1 MTETISSWFHHFG
14 ELTPVSVAALCFV
27 FLLAAFVVFP
37 RTLLIIAAGAT
48 FGVAVAP
55 IILISGTTG
64 GILAFSSS
72 RYVASNWF
80 RRKLATRPMF
90 RVVAQA
96 VDAEG
101 WRIIALMRLGAPVPS
116 AVQNYLFG
124 LTNIG
129 IVTYSITT
137 FIFSAP
143 QVFLYS
149 FLGATGRAS
158 LLDNGSSVLPM
169 GFSLVAATIIVAI
182 IVLISWRVR
191 ALFARLDRDASEI
204 CKSKPRKPSR

>member
-1 MTETISSWFHHFG
+1 LTEIISSWFHHFG
-14 ELTPVSVAALCFV
+14 DLTPVSVAALCSV

-48 FGVAVAP
+48 FGLAVAP

-72 RYVASNWF
+72 RYIASNWF
-80 RRKLATRPMF
+80 RRKLATRPMS
-90 RVVAQA
+90 RAIAQA
-96 VDAEG
+96 VDDEG

-116 AVQNYLFG
+116 AMQNYLFG

-137 FIFSAP
+137 LIFSAP

-158 LLDNGSSVLPM
+158 LLHDGSSVLPT
-169 GFSLVAATIIVAI
+169 GFPLVAAAITIAI
-182 IVLISWRVR
+182 IVLISWRVKV
-191 ALFARLDRDASEI
+191 LLVRLDRDAGEI
-204 CKSKPRKPSR
+204 CKSE

>member
-1 MTETISSWFHHFG
+1 M
-14 ELTPVSVAALCFV
+14 
-27 FLLAAFVVFP
+27 
-37 RTLLIIAAGAT
+37 
-48 FGVAVAP
+48 
-55 IILISGTTG
+55 
-64 GILAFSSS
+64 S
-72 RYVASNWF
+72 RVI
-80 RRKLATRPMF
+80 
-90 RVVAQA
+90 AQA

-143 QVFLYS
+143 QVLLYS
-149 FLGATGRAS
+149 FLGAAGRAS
-158 LLDNGSSVLPM
+158 LLQDGSSVLPM
-169 GFSLVAATIIVAI
+169 GFALVAVTVTVAL

-191 ALFARLDRDASEI
+191 ALLLRLDHGAVGLAGKRELEN
-204 CKSKPRKPSR
+204 